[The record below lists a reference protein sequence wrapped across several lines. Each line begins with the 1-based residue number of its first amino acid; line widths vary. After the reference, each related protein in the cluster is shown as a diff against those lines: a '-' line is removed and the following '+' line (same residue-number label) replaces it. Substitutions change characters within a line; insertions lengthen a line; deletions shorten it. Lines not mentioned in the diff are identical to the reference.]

1 MKKLFA
7 TTFAASLLAPLVTLA
22 QFGEVE
28 TFVGDIIAFIN
39 GPLITFVFALILF
52 FFIWSVF
59 KFFVLGRDREAD
71 REEGKQYMIW
81 AIIGLVIAVSVWG
94 LVNLFA
100 GGLGLDDEEID
111 TIPNVP
117 TSNR

>member
-1 MKKLFA
+1 MKKLFPSALAA
-7 TTFAASLLAPLVTLA
+7 TLLTPVLAFA
-22 QFGEVE
+22 QFGQVDD
-28 TFVGDIIAFIN
+28 FVGNIIEFIN

-59 KFFVLGRDREAD
+59 KFFVLGREREAD

-100 GGLGLDDEEID
+100 GGLGLDDEEIE